1 MTEGKTEARTRR
13 PLWPH
18 AVALPVL
25 AVVVWWAFR
34 WQLSALQWLGLLLIV
49 VVLWH
54 AVQGRGRKRGRMGPA
69 ARSVA
74 VGAVGTAVLATL
86 PLDQPWRA
94 PWFPGSGLAGSVPD
108 PCAVAAARAEVLVP
122 DAAGPDSG
130 GYRDIATDQRT
141 CGWQD
146 ERRLLY
152 VTYRL
157 FPWQGTNDTSVTSA
171 ERAFAERR
179 EHAEADSLP
188 IGDEAYREAA
198 DATRTTIQARRANV
212 VVDIKFYALDGAAP
226 LTEAEDRDL
235 RRLAEEAAAAV
246 STG

>member
-1 MTEGKTEARTRR
+1 MSEEKNEKGRR

-18 AVALPVL
+18 ALALPVL
-25 AVVVWWAFR
+25 VAVVWWAFH
-34 WQLSALQWLGLLLIV
+34 WQLSALQWLGLLLIA

-69 ARSVA
+69 VRWAA
-74 VGAVGTAVLATL
+74 AGAVVTAVLATL

-108 PCAVAAARAEVLVP
+108 PCEVAAERAAVLVP
-122 DAAGPDSG
+122 EASAPETG

-146 ERRLLY
+146 EQRLLY
-152 VTYRL
+152 LTYRL
-157 FPWQGTNDTSVTSA
+157 FPWQGTDDRSVASA

-179 EHAEADSLP
+179 EHAEAETLA
-188 IGDEAYREAA
+188 IGDEAYREGR
-198 DATRTTIQARRANV
+198 DGTRITVQARRANV
-212 VVDIKFYALDGAAP
+212 VVDIKLYALDGAAP
-226 LTEAEDRDL
+226 LGEAEAGDL
-235 RRLAEEAAAAV
+235 RRLAEEAVAAV
-246 STG
+246 TTG